1 MPLPPTLPSPSQ
13 NGQTFPSLWSFVAD
27 FPFRPARTNHLSL
40 FLSLFLFLPFLK
52 RNDSCISLIAS
63 PPPLSLSPL
72 SSFPSQK
79 KTTCNARCIISFSP
93 YCNLAF
99 FCSLFRYSSIL

>member
-27 FPFRPARTNHLSL
+27 FPFRPARTTHLSL
-40 FLSLFLFLPFLK
+40 FLSLFLFLPSLT

-63 PPPLSLSPL
+63 PPPLSLSSFFL
-72 SSFPSQK
+72 SLPK
-79 KTTCNARCIISFSP
+79 KNDLQCKVHYFFFSLLQP
-93 YCNLAF
+93 CVFLLAV
-99 FCSLFRYSSIL
+99 SLFVHS